1 LAFDLN
7 SMQASWKNES
17 RKVLE
22 TKMNKWMLMFAIRN
36 KDTHPPPA
44 LLTSTKFTE
53 LVAIPASENNNN
65 IAVSNEC
72 RETQH
77 LCVAGVFIC

>member
-1 LAFDLN
+1 
-7 SMQASWKNES
+7 
-17 RKVLE
+17 
-22 TKMNKWMLMFAIRN
+22 MFAIRN